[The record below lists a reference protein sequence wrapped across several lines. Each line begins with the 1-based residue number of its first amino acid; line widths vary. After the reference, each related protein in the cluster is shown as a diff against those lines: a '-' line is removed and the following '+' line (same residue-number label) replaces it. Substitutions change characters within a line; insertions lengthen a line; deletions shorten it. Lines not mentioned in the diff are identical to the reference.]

1 VVEGVVERY
10 RGAKVTSLRVSDV
23 FEADPAEV
31 WKVLADP
38 RNLPRW
44 NSHIHEVL
52 DAPDGLLEAGDTYG
66 VELRV
71 MGVPARIRATVAE
84 LQRERYSEVLLTGP
98 LEATV
103 RTYLRQAGPGRTRV
117 EHEVEYRFRGG
128 PLGRVLAGAV
138 RRLGASM
145 ILRRGLRAQRDQVE
159 RG

>member
-1 VVEGVVERY
+1 MTTAREF
-10 RGAKVTSLRVSDV
+10 DV

-44 NSHIHEVL
+44 NSHIHEVV
-52 DAPDGLLEAGDTYG
+52 DVPNGELEAGDAY
-66 VELRV
+66 VLELRV
-71 MGVPARIRATVAE
+71 LGVPVRIRATVAE
-84 LQRERYSEVLLTGP
+84 LQRERYSEVHLVGP

-103 RTYLRQAGPGRTRV
+103 RTYVRQAGPRRTRV

-128 PLGRVLAGAV
+128 PLGRVLARAV
-138 RRLGASM
+138 RRLGASL